1 MRRHSVPPL
10 ARFKGDGR
18 TMTGETKTMKTVRI
32 HRAMI
37 VYILILFGLWP
48 TAASAETPTAQ
59 IKSTV
64 DQVIRILADP
74 GLRQEAK
81 RIERRKLLRET
92 IVPSFDFKEI
102 AKRSLG
108 SHWRRLRVD
117 EQNEFVVLFRDLL
130 EKVYLDRIESYDKER
145 FIYVTETI
153 DEPYAEVGSKILT
166 AKGEEF
172 SIRYRM
178 LQTNGQWKVYDVVVE
193 DISLVN
199 NYRSQFNRIISQSS
213 YNELVRKMKEKLA
226 GSPAK

>member
-1 MRRHSVPPL
+1 
-10 ARFKGDGR
+10 
-18 TMTGETKTMKTVRI
+18 MKTVRI
-32 HRAMI
+32 DHAMI
-37 VYILILFGLWP
+37 VYILIVFGLWP
-48 TAASAETPTAQ
+48 AAASAETPTAQ

-64 DQVIRILADP
+64 DQVIKILADP

-81 RIERRKLLRET
+81 RIERRKLLKET
-92 IVPSFDFKEI
+92 LVPSFDFKEMG
-102 AKRSLG
+102 KRSLG

-130 EKVYLDRIESYDKER
+130 EKVYLDRIESYNKEK
-145 FIYVTETI
+145 FIYINEKI
-153 DEPYAEVGSKILT
+153 DEPYGEVGSKILT

-178 LQTNGQWKVYDVVVE
+178 LRSDGQWKVYDVVIE

-199 NYRSQFNRIISQSS
+199 NYRSQFDRIISQSS

-226 GSPAK
+226 GSPAR